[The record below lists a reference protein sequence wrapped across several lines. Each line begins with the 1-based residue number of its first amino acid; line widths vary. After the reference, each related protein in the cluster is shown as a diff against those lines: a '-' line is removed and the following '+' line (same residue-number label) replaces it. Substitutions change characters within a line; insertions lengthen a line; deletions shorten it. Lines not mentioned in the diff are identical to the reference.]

1 MLAARLQ
8 QVQPSPTL
16 MMTAKAAQL
25 ISTGQDVISLCA
37 GEPDFATPNHIIAA
51 AIAAMNEGL
60 TKYTAVDG
68 MPALKQAVQLK
79 FCRDN
84 SLDYDLAEITTANGG
99 KQIIFNALM
108 ATLDAGDEVIIPS
121 PYWVSYPDMV
131 HLFGGVPK
139 IVATQESTG
148 FKLTAAQLE
157 AAITPKTK
165 WVIINSP
172 ANPTGEVYNKA
183 ELTALA
189 SVLRAHPHVMVM
201 SDDIYEYLIYDNLKF
216 VNVLMVAPDL
226 KERVL
231 IVNGVSKSYSMTGWR
246 LGYGA
251 GPKALIKAMTMI
263 QSQCTSNASSISQA
277 AAIVGIIGD
286 QAFLEQWRH
295 QYQQRRDLCVK
306 AINAIPGLETRT
318 PGGAFYLYINCQGV
332 IGKTTPTGKV
342 LTSDQDFAEYLLDSA
357 LVAVVSGNA
366 FGLSPYIRIS
376 YATSQEMLQKACER
390 IHAAVMTLS

>member
-121 PYWVSYPDMV
+121 PYWVSYLDMV

-216 VNVLMVAPDL
+216 VNVLMVAPD
-226 KERVL
+226 
-231 IVNGVSKSYSMTGWR
+231 
-246 LGYGA
+246 
-251 GPKALIKAMTMI
+251 PF
-263 QSQCTSNASSISQA
+263 
-277 AAIVGIIGD
+277 IIN
-286 QAFLEQWRH
+286 LEMCSPAQLMARMPFPF
-295 QYQQRRDLCVK
+295 
-306 AINAIPGLETRT
+306 PG
-318 PGGAFYLYINCQGV
+318 
-332 IGKTTPTGKV
+332 
-342 LTSDQDFAEYLLDSA
+342 
-357 LVAVVSGNA
+357 
-366 FGLSPYIRIS
+366 
-376 YATSQEMLQKACER
+376 
-390 IHAAVMTLS
+390 